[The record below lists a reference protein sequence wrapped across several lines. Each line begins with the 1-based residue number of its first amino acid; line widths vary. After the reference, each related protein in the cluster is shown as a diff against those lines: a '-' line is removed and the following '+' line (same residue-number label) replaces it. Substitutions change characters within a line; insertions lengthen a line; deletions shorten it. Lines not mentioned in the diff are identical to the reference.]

1 MDKCDEKIILSVGTT
16 VADLAKQTKKPVTE
30 FIRYAFTQGR
40 VIRLND
46 IVDEELMQL
55 LQGKY
60 GWEWQINYEDE
71 TADEVADYARDDE
84 DEMEIAVSAV
94 EKLEQAPI
102 WSNHVWSIAIKPG
115 VFVLQ
120 MPKLKALANLTQ
132 QIIDKDVNHP
142 RGAPLIV
149 VESRKDKNLGIIT
162 TLLIRKKS
170 LKVGDVIEGN
180 KIRAM
185 WQINQRPI
193 KEVKAGEIVHV
204 SGFNQVYS
212 LGTNLT
218 YSAKKKGEK
227 KASNFQTNLQKLC
240 HPKGNLIVRSESESA
255 LESVCY
261 FLLEN
266 KKQLLSAEVGSIRMQ
281 DVKLAQTTKSILV
294 AWQTCVMTNVM
305 TNVPPTVKII
315 EAKNFEDLLAQL
327 ESRVKVDRIVVSKA
341 LVKQVF
347 RQGSIA
353 GCVILQG
360 EFKTGGEYEIWRKN
374 QYQARARL
382 SEIKIHKQAVKEVK
396 APQECGIFMK
406 DWTQWQVDDEIVL
419 YN

>member
-1 MDKCDEKIILSVGTT
+1 M
-16 VADLAKQTKKPVTE
+16 
-30 FIRYAFTQGR
+30 
-40 VIRLND
+40 
-46 IVDEELMQL
+46 
-55 LQGKY
+55 
-60 GWEWQINYEDE
+60 
-71 TADEVADYARDDE
+71 
-84 DEMEIAVSAV
+84 
-94 EKLEQAPI
+94 
-102 WSNHVWSIAIKPG
+102 
-115 VFVLQ
+115 
-120 MPKLKALANLTQ
+120 
-132 QIIDKDVNHP
+132 
-142 RGAPLIV
+142 
-149 VESRKDKNLGIIT
+149 
-162 TLLIRKKS
+162 
-170 LKVGDVIEGN
+170 
-180 KIRAM
+180 
-185 WQINQRPI
+185 
-193 KEVKAGEIVHV
+193 
-204 SGFNQVYS
+204 
-212 LGTNLT
+212 
-218 YSAKKKGEK
+218 
-227 KASNFQTNLQKLC
+227 
-240 HPKGNLIVRSESESA
+240 IVRSESESA

-294 AWQTCVMTNVM
+294 AWQTCVMTNV
-305 TNVPPTVKII
+305 PPTVKII

-353 GCVILQG
+353 GCVVLQG